1 MYSGGGAV
9 ELIPADEFSYW
20 NFFLDWG
27 PLSLGNLFRFC
38 RTLNFKLAN
47 ERRLGK
53 AVYVYSGT
61 HAHKRTNAAFLLTAW
76 LLLYGDRT
84 PEQAFAPF
92 QDVFP
97 PFPPFHDASPCV
109 CTFDLFIPHCL
120 KGLQKARHFS
130 FFNLDTF
137 DVEEYEHYEQVENGD
152 LNWLVDGKF
161 LAFAGPHS
169 RSEMTREGYRTLT
182 PRNYIPY
189 FKKHNVTLVVRLNK
203 KYYDE
208 GLFLDAGIDHLEA
221 YFLDGSVP
229 PPSVIRQFIAACE
242 ATPGAVAVHCKAG
255 LGRTGTCIG
264 CYIMKHYSFTAAE
277 VIGWMRICR
286 PGSVIGPQQ
295 HYLEQMEG
303 PMHREG
309 FAFRQRAGSCT
320 STRRA
325 SGVLPARRE
334 DHGERRAEQA
344 RSAAAAEAQA
354 EGTRAARGSNNE
366 RQAARESGMARQRG
380 GKSRSS
386 VAGGS
391 FGRSPPSRD
400 PRLLACSLRPCE
412 GGAVQGKGSPRKEEG
427 TSTRRSNLD
436 PDEQVARFGNTTT
449 NSRSN
454 TRRISIGQR
463 QQASPLS
470 PLKTGDRV
478 ERRGES
484 ARGAYERMAT
494 TQRARQTGLRRASA
508 PCGRAVGKSA
518 TAMSVAAMVEEETA
532 AASAAAMVVAP
543 NNRTSLDAWGDVAAA
558 GQRKGGKGA
567 EAGGWALGEI
577 TQGDLLRQQRSR
589 R

>member
-1 MYSGGGAV
+1 MSSGGGAV

-76 LLLYGDRT
+76 LLLYGGRT

-130 FFNLDTF
+130 FFNFDTF

-303 PMHREG
+303 TMHREG
-309 FAFRQRAGSCT
+309 FAFRQR
-320 STRRA
+320 
-325 SGVLPARRE
+325 V
-334 DHGERRAEQA
+334 
-344 RSAAAAEAQA
+344 RSI
-354 EGTRAARGSNNE
+354 
-366 RQAARESGMARQRG
+366 
-380 GKSRSS
+380 
-386 VAGGS
+386 
-391 FGRSPPSRD
+391 
-400 PRLLACSLRPCE
+400 C
-412 GGAVQGKGSPRKEEG
+412 
-427 TSTRRSNLD
+427 
-436 PDEQVARFGNTTT
+436 
-449 NSRSN
+449 
-454 TRRISIGQR
+454 
-463 QQASPLS
+463 
-470 PLKTGDRV
+470 
-478 ERRGES
+478 
-484 ARGAYERMAT
+484 
-494 TQRARQTGLRRASA
+494 
-508 PCGRAVGKSA
+508 
-518 TAMSVAAMVEEETA
+518 
-532 AASAAAMVVAP
+532 
-543 NNRTSLDAWGDVAAA
+543 
-558 GQRKGGKGA
+558 
-567 EAGGWALGEI
+567 
-577 TQGDLLRQQRSR
+577 
-589 R
+589 